1 MVLLLQDVDGH
12 VEVVV
17 LHGGG
22 GVDGGERG
30 AHVDHE
36 LVVEATMV
44 QVVAHRPDIHRQ
56 ALAMTNK
63 RHKWIVICFTT
74 QEEVTLIHAMDQFTG
89 LDMETDLQWL
99 ENVGS
104 GLEDAVD
111 AVAHVEAV
119 GPVVVGHL
127 RTINK

>member
-36 LVVEATMV
+36 LVVEAA
-44 QVVAHRPDIHRQ
+44 VVE
-56 ALAMTNK
+56 
-63 RHKWIVICFTT
+63 IV
-74 QEEVTLIHAMDQFTG
+74 ADG
-89 LDMETDLQWL
+89 
-99 ENVGS
+99 
-104 GLEDAVD
+104 
-111 AVAHVEAV
+111 AHV
-119 GPVVVGHL
+119 H
-127 RTINK
+127 